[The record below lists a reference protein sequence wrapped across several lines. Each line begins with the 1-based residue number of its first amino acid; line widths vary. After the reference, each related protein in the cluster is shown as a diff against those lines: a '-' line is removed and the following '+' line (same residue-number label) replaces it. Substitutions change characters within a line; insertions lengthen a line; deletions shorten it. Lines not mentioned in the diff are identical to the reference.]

1 MLVTLT
7 EVAENTKARSIGS
20 AERTKVYTL
29 REILVNPS
37 HVVCL
42 REDGSTNRLLAEG
55 HLPQGM
61 DPRQRFTRVFLERGQ
76 AGIDVV
82 VVGSPDQIREI
93 IRKNNK
99 ELLKG

>member
-7 EVAENTKARSIGS
+7 EVAENTKSRSIGS

-42 REDGSTNRLLAEG
+42 REDGSMNRLLAEG
-55 HLPQGM
+55 HLPEGL
-61 DPRQRFTRVFLERGQ
+61 DVRQRFTRVFLERGQ
-76 AGIDVV
+76 SGIDLV
-82 VVGSPDQIREI
+82 VVGSPEQVRQSIHE
-93 IRKNNK
+93 NGK